1 MVEPLRHRQTKEAA
15 TDMLDLKSP
24 RHTSTLPFASLR
36 RAAKLR
42 RMSAMP
48 SMATESVVAMNRHHV
63 PLADIGTT
71 AVIGHPVVMSLRW
84 RSGSTLDLV
93 AAYSLGRNFV

>member
-1 MVEPLRHRQTKEAA
+1 LQHN
-15 TDMLDLKSP
+15 L
-24 RHTSTLPFASLR
+24 
-36 RAAKLR
+36 
-42 RMSAMP
+42 
-48 SMATESVVAMNRHHV
+48 

-84 RSGSTLDLV
+84 RSGSTLGLV